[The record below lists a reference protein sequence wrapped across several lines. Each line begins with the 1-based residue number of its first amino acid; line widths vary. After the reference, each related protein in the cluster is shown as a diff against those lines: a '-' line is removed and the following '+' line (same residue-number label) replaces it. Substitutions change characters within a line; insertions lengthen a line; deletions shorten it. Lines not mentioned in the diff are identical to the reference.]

1 MSDLNIRDLYLAPP
15 EAGIKEC
22 TVSGWVRT
30 VRDSK
35 AFGFIELNDGTCFKN
50 LQIVLED
57 GHTRDFASAVKI
69 TLGSAIRVTGELVLT
84 PGMKQ
89 PFEVKA
95 SQVEVLG
102 LCAPDFPLQK
112 SAIPLSSCAP
122 SRTFVPAPTRFTRC
136 SASGRWRRSF
146 CTPSLPSAALCTCT
160 PPSSPPATARA
171 RARCF
176 R

>member
-69 TLGSAIRVTGELVLT
+69 TLGSAIRVGITDSLFELL
-84 PGMKQ
+84 MK
-89 PFEVKA
+89 PLLPAYHAA
-95 SQVEVLG
+95 SPRYG
-102 LCAPDFPLQK
+102 WSCWW
-112 SAIPLSSCAP
+112 IPL
-122 SRTFVPAPTRFTRC
+122 
-136 SASGRWRRSF
+136 
-146 CTPSLPSAALCTCT
+146 
-160 PPSSPPATARA
+160 
-171 RARCF
+171 
-176 R
+176 

>member
-1 MSDLNIRDLYLAPP
+1 MADLNIRDLYLTPP
-15 EAGIKEC
+15 EAGIREC

-84 PGMKQ
+84 IMAGLAQM
-89 PFEVKA
+89 ERATLIERTKA
-95 SQVEVLG
+95 G
-102 LCAPDFPLQK
+102 LAEARRRGVHIGRPRALTDAQTELVWRLEDDGET
-112 SAIPLSSCAP
+112 LSSTAELLGV
-122 SRTFVPAPTRFTRC
+122 STRTID
-136 SASGRWRRSF
+136 
-146 CTPSLPSAALCTCT
+146 
-160 PPSSPPATARA
+160 RA
-171 RARCF
+171 RAR
-176 R
+176 RPVDQTPPAVA